1 MPPHRNHVEARASGP
16 TPTQYVSDTHDHK
29 PDVIEKDGPELY
41 TGLALEMDEI
51 ALGMNVLNRH
61 ARNLRECFDAKQ
73 TVSLA
78 LAAAD
83 IAKVSNQISVLSAHM
98 AKMAGANINRRSRA

>member
-1 MPPHRNHVEARASGP
+1 MLDVTQQP
-16 TPTQYVSDTHDHK
+16 TVDNP
-29 PDVIEKDGPELY
+29 DGPELY
-41 TGLALEMDEI
+41 TGLHLEMDEI
-51 ALGMNVLNRH
+51 ALGMNVLQRH

-83 IAKVSNQISVLSAHM
+83 IAKVAGQISTLSAHM
-98 AKMAGANINRRSRA
+98 AKIAGQHINRRPRV